1 MTPTQLRN
9 SILQTAITGALVP
22 QNPDE
27 GSAEQLLQ
35 QIEDEKRRLIAERNA
50 AKIAAARAAGKSE
63 TEIKKIKLEKYTAP
77 KPVNP
82 EDASFEIPK
91 SWRWVRLGNIF
102 MHSSGKQLSGTN
114 ANSKGTFHKYITTS
128 NLYWGRFELDN
139 LKQMKFTDEELER
152 CTATYGDLLVCEGG
166 DIGRSAIWNY
176 DYDICLQNHVHKL
189 RPYFS
194 DYTLYIFYVMMYYK
208 GVNMIGGKGIGIQGL
223 SANALKNIQLPLP
236 PLSEQHRIV
245 AKLEELLS
253 LVEEYGEAQTELEVL
268 NAALPDK
275 LKKSL
280 LQQAITGRLV
290 PQDPA
295 DGSAEQL
302 LNNII
307 REKQRQIKAGIIKL
321 SKPEM
326 KVAKTK
332 IEEEFDIPN
341 TWKWCLLADV
351 CRVFGRIGFRG
362 YTKTDLV
369 YSMEQGAISI
379 SPTNMVDSKM
389 SYEKCTYISEEKY
402 LESPEIMLKNGDV
415 LIVKTGSSFGK
426 TVFVSDLPWK
436 ATINPQLAII
446 KDIQIDTKY
455 LVYVLQSPYAQRK
468 YLDFVTGSAIPTFSQ
483 EALLGMSIPLPPL
496 PEQRRIVAKLEE
508 MFAEIEKLR

>member
-27 GSAEQLLQ
+27 GSADTLIS

-50 AKIAAARAAGKSE
+50 KKIADARAAGKSDA
-63 TEIKKIKLEKYTAP
+63 EIKKLKLEKYTAP

-82 EDASFEIPK
+82 EDAPFEIPQ
-91 SWRWVRLGNIF
+91 SWRWVRLGDIF
-102 MHSSGKQLSGTN
+102 SMQAGKTIIASELTNQNKSGLYPCYGGN
-114 ANSKGTFHKYITTS
+114 GLRGYIAKY
-128 NLYWGRFELDN
+128 N
-139 LKQMKFTDEELER
+139 
-152 CTATYGDLLVCEGG
+152 CEGEYALVG
-166 DIGRSAIWNY
+166 RQGALCGNINYSNGKFWATEHCVVVSPFCNNMTAKFIGLFLEQLNLNQYATSTA
-176 DYDICLQNHVHKL
+176 Q
-189 RPYFS
+189 P
-194 DYTLYIFYVMMYYK
+194 
-208 GVNMIGGKGIGIQGL
+208 GL
-223 SANALKNIQLPLP
+223 SVQKVLTTFFPLP
-236 PLSEQHRIV
+236 PLPEQRRIV
-245 AKLEELLS
+245 SKLEEILP
-253 LVEEYGEAQTELEVL
+253 LVEEYGEAQTELEAL

-280 LQQAITGRLV
+280 LQQAITGNLV